1 MPLLHPAQPA
11 PVSAL
16 ARACTPPRP
25 GRGIRLDEFVAAV
38 YLPYHQLHKRS
49 WQVDERIARQ
59 HLSPFFGARRMAD
72 IRTAE
77 VLAWQRRLT
86 EKDLAPSTCNRILA
100 VFKAICTMA
109 VAQGALRQGG
119 SPCQAV
125 PPLKTPPLPDR
136 HLSKAR
142 ASRLMQ
148 VLRHSDKAEAAALR
162 LIMLTGCRKSEILRA
177 QWQDVRLDL
186 RLLIVPVSKSG
197 KPRYVALCDE
207 AVEVLRSLP
216 RQSGSPW
223 LFPGHAPGKPL
234 SDIYHFWNKL
244 RCELGL
250 QGVRVHDLRHTFASF
265 LVNAGHSL
273 YEVQQLLGHADP
285 RTTMRYAHLDQ
296 ASLLAAA
303 ETVSRC
309 LSPEPTA
316 KQTAAPLPR
325 VTTVLP
331 EDAEEQIPEPKQDE
345 TTKAMAPITEGH
357 VRPQQGS
364 RQARYTAS
372 KAGPFILVRTG
383 RGSTR
388 PHKQKKA
395 LPNTTGRSTGR
406 GQ

>member
-16 ARACTPPRP
+16 ARTCTPPRP
-25 GRGIRLDEFVAAV
+25 GRGIRLDEFVATA

-59 HLSPFFGARRMAD
+59 HLSPFFGARRIAD

-207 AVEVLRSLP
+207 AVEVLHSLP

-316 KQTAAPLPR
+316 KQTAAPLPEAGAR
-325 VTTVLP
+325 LP
-331 EDAEEQIPEPKQDE
+331 HACAGHAPQQEADE
-345 TTKAMAPITEGH
+345 TEEKI
-357 VRPQQGS
+357 RPQNSS

-372 KAGPFILVRTG
+372 KAGPFILARTG

-388 PHKQKKA
+388 PQKQKKA